1 MEKTEDFEG
10 GNSRRQMPHHRLRL
24 RQSTTMPKPSQNK
37 IMKAIKYILQ
47 ALAVFAIFFMLYVLL
62 IIGWSMGMPM

>member
-1 MEKTEDFEG
+1 
-10 GNSRRQMPHHRLRL
+10 
-24 RQSTTMPKPSQNK
+24 
-37 IMKAIKYILQ
+37 MKAIKYILQ